1 MFLGS
6 LPEMHLTS
14 YGWMLYNNM
23 WALLGF
29 IGIAVFPFIW
39 IMFTSVVDAVKKHG
53 LMAPEAS
60 AAAWFAA
67 MPTLLLML
75 GVYALAVVPR
85 VPLNIDT
92 WEYSQL
98 CTTTGG
104 AQQETDLMT
113 PGNTGTPLDQARALT
128 QANMNAAD
136 IRVPLLWDFVMR
148 IGAGVSRAMNSA
160 GACPTNTT
168 YLDKV
173 LREMTIKDPALRAE
187 LGQFAKD
194 CYLPAR
200 AKFVQAM
207 ESGTLDTVP
216 TIHDATDQNQYVAAA
231 YREWRSSSPPNA
243 GNTELFSRNT
253 DPGYIG
259 SRFFLTTPGLYA
271 PVTPGQNGIQG
282 QILKASIP
290 IAGWSYDPIRD
301 CTRTTRPD
309 RDGNPWCTSSHNDS
323 LTHNQGSPTCDEWWT
338 DADRGLL
345 HKLRQEAENSVLFK
359 LSLNGAATTAS
370 QALNTVITSINP
382 ADTKSDD
389 WLADKM
395 VATALVN
402 DQEAQQ
408 SVWDKLK
415 GAYKNISDTFNSPD
429 SGVSTSAPGTL
440 DLAGWLASGFVAV
453 RNAGGGAI
461 AAGTLAMNLAST
473 AVEFYSTAWIVK
485 HAYPVIQAYLMF
497 FFIALMPVVMLGSL
511 YDIARLFQMV
521 LLFLGIMFL
530 SPWRYVVEYLDE
542 RLFEI
547 MFPDQLGALGTDLI
561 LRSKERLIVDV
572 TTTLMY
578 TLFPVIL
585 LWLVGMM
592 GADAA
597 NGINGIFRAE
607 NYQKFGASM
616 SKWGGG
622 KGGKKK

>member
-1 MFLGS
+1 MFVGS

-39 IMFTSVVDAVKKHG
+39 IMFTSVADSIKRHG
-53 LMAPEAS
+53 LLAPEAS
-60 AAAWFAA
+60 ASAWFTV
-67 MPTLLLML
+67 MPSIILML

-104 AQQETDLMT
+104 AQQETDVMT
-113 PGNTGTPLDQARALT
+113 PGDTGTPVDDARALT
-128 QANMNAAD
+128 QANMNASD
-136 IRVPLLWDFVMR
+136 IRVPILWDFIMR

-168 YLDKV
+168 YLDKT
-173 LREMTIKDPALRAE
+173 LRQMKITDPILQAE
-187 LGQFAKD
+187 LGQFAQD

-200 AKFVQAM
+200 AKFNQAM

-216 TIHDATDQNQYVAAA
+216 TIHDATNQDQYVAAA
-231 YREWRSSSPPNA
+231 YREWRSSPPPNA
-243 GNTELFSRNT
+243 ANTELFSRNT

-282 QILKASIP
+282 QNLKASIP

-309 RDGNPWCTSSHNDS
+309 RDGNPWCSSPHNDA
-323 LTHNQGSPTCDEWWT
+323 LANNQGSPTCDEWWT
-338 DADRGLL
+338 DPDRGLL
-345 HKLRQEAENSVLFK
+345 NKLRQDAENSITIRR
-359 LSLNGAATTAS
+359 GAGGMEVSAS
-370 QALNTVITSINP
+370 EALNQVITSINP
-382 ADTKSDD
+382 ADAKSDD

-395 VATALVN
+395 AATAISN
-402 DQEAQQ
+402 DVGTHETIMTRLRDA
-408 SVWDKLK
+408 WNRI
-415 GAYKNISDTFNSPD
+415 AEPNSGD
-429 SGVSTSAPGTL
+429 FIESSSGVDWSITGWLVGGFAA
-440 DLAGWLASGFVAV
+440 LAGAGKAAAASVAV
-453 RNAGGGAI
+453 
-461 AAGTLAMNLAST
+461 GTSLAST
-473 AVEFYSTAWIVK
+473 AAEFYATAWIVK
-485 HAYPVIQAYLMF
+485 QAYPIIQAYLMF
-497 FFIALMPVVMLGSL
+497 FFIALMPVVMLASL
-511 YDIARLFQMV
+511 YDVARLFQFV

-542 RLFEI
+542 WLFEL
-547 MFPDQLGALGTDLI
+547 MYPDQWGNLGTNVI
-561 LRSKERLIVDV
+561 LLTKERLIIDV

-585 LWLVGMM
+585 MWLVGLM
-592 GADAA
+592 GADGAKA
-597 NGINGIFRAE
+597 IGGLVNGDKLSG
-607 NYQKFGASM
+607 FGRSM
-616 SKWGGG
+616 GQWRGG
-622 KGGKKK
+622 KGGKK